1 MRIERIQT
9 RHGGGFIEII
19 VPEDFVVPSET
30 PTGDE
35 MIAAAMRY
43 MSKVYGNAMRQISVA
58 TTFTNVAINSYAETL
73 DIMNDEET
81 MEAIREGQAD
91 TDEVQPNESA

>member
-9 RHGGGFIEII
+9 RHGGYIEII
-19 VPEDFVVPSET
+19 VPKDFVIPSET

-35 MIAAAMRY
+35 MVAAAMRY
-43 MSKVYGNAMRQISVA
+43 MSKVYGNAMREISVA
-58 TTFTNVAINSYAETL
+58 TTFANVAMTSYAETL

-81 MEAIREGQAD
+81 MAAIREGQK
-91 TDEVQPNESA
+91 DEPA

>member
-1 MRIERIQT
+1 MKIERIQT
-9 RHGGGFIEII
+9 KHGGFIEII
-19 VPEDFVVPSET
+19 IPEDFVVPSET

-43 MSKVYGNAMRQISVA
+43 MVTVYGNAMREISVA
-58 TTFTNVAINSYAETL
+58 TTFANVAMTSYAETL
-73 DIMNDEET
+73 DIMNDRET
-81 MEAIREGQAD
+81 MDAIREGQAD